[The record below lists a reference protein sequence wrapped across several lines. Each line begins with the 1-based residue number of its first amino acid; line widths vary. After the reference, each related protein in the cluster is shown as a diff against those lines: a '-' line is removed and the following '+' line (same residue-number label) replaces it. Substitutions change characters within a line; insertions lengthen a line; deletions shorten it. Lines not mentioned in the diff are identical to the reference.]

1 METETMRA
9 RRKDNVI
16 NRCQDCEYLDYS
28 VPGRAKRID
37 DGTDFYYLCRKT
49 KVFAVD
55 ESKACKLFK
64 PKSI

>member
-1 METETMRA
+1 MGKIRERQ
-9 RRKDNVI
+9 KDKVI
-16 NRCQDCEYLDYS
+16 NKCQDCEYLDYS

-55 ESKACKLFK
+55 ESKACKFFK

>member
-1 METETMRA
+1 MIA
-9 RRKDNVI
+9 RRKDKVI
-16 NRCQDCEYLDYS
+16 RRCQDCEYLDLS
-28 VPGRAKRID
+28 VPGIAKRID

-64 PKSI
+64 QKSI